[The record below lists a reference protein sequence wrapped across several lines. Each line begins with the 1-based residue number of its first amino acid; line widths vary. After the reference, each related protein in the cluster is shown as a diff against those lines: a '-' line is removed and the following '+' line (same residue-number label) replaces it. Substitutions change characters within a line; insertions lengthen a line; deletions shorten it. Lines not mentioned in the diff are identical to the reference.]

1 MEVSKPALDVNQQGA
16 LALALSKAQSAFL
29 PLKKDGKVEIGMK
42 NGEKYGYKYAT
53 LAACFES
60 TRKALADNELALTQ
74 VLESRAEGLVL
85 ITRLIHSSGGEIAST
100 MRVPIDEG
108 ARNFIQGM
116 GSSITYIRRY
126 SYSALLGIS
135 ADEDDD
141 GALGGGQESNDAKT
155 TKPPGKALNTPEE
168 IKRYVA
174 TGSASPGTQ
183 AKPTAAAA
191 QTTAWKPSEAQV
203 RRFWALVKQSGY
215 LEIDG
220 RKIVWGI
227 CGSEHLNDLKTPQNY
242 EKACSP
248 FEDVINGATDEID
261 FPT

>member
-53 LAACFES
+53 LAACFET

-85 ITRLIHSSGGEIAST
+85 ISRLIHSSGGEIAST

-141 GALGGGQESNDAKT
+141 GALGGGQESNANT
-155 TKPPGKALNTPEE
+155 AKPPSKAMNTPEE
-168 IKRYVA
+168 IKTYVA
-174 TGSASPGTQ
+174 TGVAPTKPQ
-183 AKPTAAAA
+183 APRAPAG
-191 QTTAWKPSEAQV
+191 AWKPSEAQV
-203 RRFWALVKQSGY
+203 KRFWALVRQSGY

-227 CGSEHLNDLKTPQNY
+227 CGSEHLHDLKTPQNY
-242 EKACSP
+242 EKACSA
-248 FEDVINGATDEID
+248 FEDVINGSKDEMG
-261 FPT
+261 

>member
-1 MEVSKPALDVNQQGA
+1 MEVSKPAVEVNQQGA
-16 LALALSKAQSAFL
+16 LALALSKAQAAFQ
-29 PLKKDGKVEIGMK
+29 PLGKDASVEIGMK
-42 NGEKYGYKYAT
+42 NGQKYGYKYAT
-53 LAACFES
+53 LAACLES

-85 ITRLIHSSGGEIAST
+85 ITRLIHSAGGEIVST

-126 SYSALLGIS
+126 SYAALLGI
-135 ADEDDD
+135 AAEEDDD
-141 GALGGGQESNDAKT
+141 GALGGGQEESNTNT
-155 TKPPGKALNTPEE
+155 TKPPVNTVNTPEE
-168 IKRYVA
+168 IKKYVA
-174 TGSASPGTQ
+174 TGVAPRAVQ
-183 AKPTAAAA
+183 PKPTGA
-191 QTTAWKPSEAQV
+191 QTTAWKPSEAQI

-227 CGSEHLNDLKTPQNY
+227 CGSEHLHDLKTPQNY
-242 EKACSP
+242 EKACSA
-248 FEDVINGATDEID
+248 FEDVINGATDGID
-261 FPT
+261 FPS